1 MGKKVVPIGKP
12 IRRTCHMCNGS
23 GTVPVDHRDP
33 RKGDRR
39 CPNCGGSGTVG

>member
-1 MGKKVVPIGKP
+1 MRIIRSIGVWVL
-12 IRRTCHMCNGS
+12 CSMCQGS

-39 CPNCGGSGTVG
+39 CPNCGGTGQQAE